1 MQKKLILLFFSPLFL
16 FSQEMFNQSL
26 LDYNKKVV
34 FDSLDISKKIDT
46 LNYIRSQ
53 SDGMVLFYNNKH
65 TKVQYIINIGNDSL
79 TVELLDYKRFQ
90 WKTNTTG
97 RNNQKS
103 SINKTIAINDINK
116 IHYKNSN
123 IVKHLLR
130 ATIITSIFFY
140 IMFSQF

>member
-34 FDSLDISKKIDT
+34 FESLDISKKIDT

-103 SINKTIAINDINK
+103 SINKTIAIDDINK

>member
-34 FDSLDISKKIDT
+34 FDSLDSSKKIDT

-65 TKVQYIINIGNDSL
+65 TKVQYIIDIGNDSL

-103 SINKTIAINDINK
+103 SINKTIAIDDINK